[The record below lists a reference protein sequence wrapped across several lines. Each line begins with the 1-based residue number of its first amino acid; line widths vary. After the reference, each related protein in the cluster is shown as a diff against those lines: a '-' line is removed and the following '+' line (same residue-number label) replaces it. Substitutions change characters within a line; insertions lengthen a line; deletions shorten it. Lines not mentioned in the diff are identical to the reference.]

1 MHGNLLENLSEN
13 GINRS
18 LGDYLGLLIESIAL
32 QNRGSSF
39 RTTFRREE
47 LMKPD

>member
-1 MHGNLLENLSEN
+1 MVTYWKTSLR
-13 GINRS
+13 INRS
-18 LGDYLGLLIESIAL
+18 LGDYLGLLIESIAH